1 MPRTPIVVIGRNGQL
16 ARELADL
23 VWANDV
29 QAHFL
34 GRGEI
39 DLLDMKTASA
49 QISALRPAAII
60 NTAAYT
66 AVDLAESQPVMAA
79 LLNTDIPA
87 ALVRL
92 AGRMGIPFLHF
103 STDYVFA
110 GTADQPYREEDATL
124 PASIY
129 GQSKLAGEKAIAAS
143 DARAV
148 VIRSAGIFG
157 RHGQNFLK
165 SMIQRSSNP
174 QPVDMVSD
182 QVHTPTPAAALAQ
195 LTQRIALDLIG
206 GRSLPAL
213 LHLAGQ
219 PATTWFDFT
228 AEIFAQLHGSGQT
241 SLPPLNRTTLATL
254 SRPAPRPRFS
264 ALDCALAA
272 SLGYT
277 APDWQP
283 ALSALVQALAQQ
295 RIAA

>member
-23 VWANDV
+23 IWANDV

-87 ALVRL
+87 ALARL
-92 AGRMGIPFLHF
+92 AGRMGIPFVHF

-110 GTADQPYREEDATL
+110 GTADQPYREEDAAV

-143 DARAV
+143 DACAV

-157 RHGQNFLK
+157 CHGQNFVK
-165 SMIQRSSNP
+165 SMIQRSTNP
-174 QPVDMVSD
+174 QPVHMVSD

-195 LTQRIALDLIG
+195 LTQQIALDLIN
-206 GRSLPAL
+206 GRSLPPL
-213 LHLAGQ
+213 LHIAGR

-228 AEIFAQLHGSGQT
+228 TEIFAQLHGAGQAT
-241 SLPPLNRTTLATL
+241 LPSLNKTTLASL

-264 ALDCALAA
+264 ALDCSLAA
-272 SLGYT
+272 SLGYA
-277 APDWQP
+277 APSWQP